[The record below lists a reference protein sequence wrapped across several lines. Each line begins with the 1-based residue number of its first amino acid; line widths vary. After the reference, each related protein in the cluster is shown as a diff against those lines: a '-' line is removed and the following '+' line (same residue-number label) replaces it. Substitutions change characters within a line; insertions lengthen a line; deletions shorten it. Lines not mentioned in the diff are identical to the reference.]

1 MSDQLR
7 QVLMV
12 HPLGRRI
19 LDQYRCLKFRVKL
32 ARQPQKRIEVGASGR
47 FDRGWL
53 PTNKDFLN
61 LLKPTD
67 WARLFPPASLDAILA
82 EHVWE
87 HLTEQEGLIAASI
100 CFKYL
105 KPGGY
110 LRVAVPDGLHPDPEY
125 IEWVRVGGVGT
136 ANRDHKVLY
145 TYQSLKAL
153 FEGVGFRVVLY
164 EYFDETGVFH
174 YEEWDPRE
182 GKIQR
187 SKRFDRRNQSGK
199 LNYTSIVLD
208 AKKEKG
214 NSPAAV
220 ATSLDSTFL

>member
-1 MSDQLR
+1 MG
-7 QVLMV
+7 

-153 FEGVGFRVVLY
+153 KASDFASFCMNTLMRRGCSIMKSGILGRAKFSGPSAL
-164 EYFDETGVFH
+164 TG
-174 YEEWDPRE
+174 EINL
-182 GKIQR
+182 G
-187 SKRFDRRNQSGK
+187 S
-199 LNYTSIVLD
+199 
-208 AKKEKG
+208 
-214 NSPAAV
+214 
-220 ATSLDSTFL
+220 